1 MLKGTCYSI
10 NISILV
16 LKQTTAKHNMF
27 QVNSKNT
34 LNKKK
39 LVIKTLNLV
48 FYWNILHFEL

>member
-27 QVNSKNT
+27 HVNSKNT